1 MMWRSF
7 PAYVALIALGIA
19 GAGCQGS
26 GAAAGGDPAGDALPD
41 VSVTVAPIVR
51 TTLHG
56 YVTGWGT
63 VDPESAVAG
72 RPPARAAVAAPVSG
86 LITAI
91 QCAEGERVNA
101 GATLFRLDSRLADV
115 AVERAQQ
122 AVQYAQ
128 MLVRRQEELGPGEAT
143 SQKAYQDAKQQLMT
157 VEADLDAADVQRR
170 LLDVKAPIDGTI
182 TRINAKLGDAIDPTT
197 VLAEM
202 IDLTRLVANAAV
214 RSVDARLVKR
224 GQIVE
229 LVPGAAPGAT
239 PAESVPAIATTVE
252 YVGPQVN
259 SASDTVLVR
268 ARVPATSGLRPGQ
281 FVNARISTD
290 ERRGQLAV
298 PVESLLQGPAGAE
311 IAVVEGDTAI
321 RTPVTAGLRDRGLVQ
336 VDGKALREGASV
348 VVQGAYGLP
357 PKARIKVIGK

>member
-1 MMWRSF
+1 MTGRLHPLSLGLV
-7 PAYVALIALGIA
+7 VAALA
-19 GAGCQGS
+19 SVGCQGG
-26 GAAAGGDPAGDALPD
+26 GAAAEGEATGDALPE

-56 YVTGWGT
+56 YVTGWGK
-63 VDPESAVAG
+63 VEPESATGG
-72 RPPARAAVAAPVSG
+72 RPPARAAVAAPVAG

-91 QCAEGERVNA
+91 GCTEGERVKA

-128 MLVRRQEELGPGEAT
+128 MQVRRQEELGPGEAT
-143 SQKAYQDAKQQLMT
+143 SQKAYQDAKQQLVT
-157 VEADLDAADVQRR
+157 AEGELNAAEVQRR

-182 TRINAKLGDAIDPTT
+182 TQINAKLGDAVDPTT

-202 IDLTRLVANAAV
+202 IDLVRLVANTAV
-214 RSVDARLVKR
+214 RSVDATQIKR
-224 GQIVE
+224 GQLVE
-229 LVPGAAPGAT
+229 LIAGAAPGVT
-239 PAESVPAIATTVE
+239 PSESTAPVEATVE
-252 YVGPQVN
+252 YVGAQVD

-281 FVNARISTD
+281 FVNARISTE

-298 PVESLLQGPAGAE
+298 PVESLLVGPSGPE
-311 IAVVEGDTAI
+311 VAVVEGDMAV
-321 RTPVTAGLRDRGLVQ
+321 RTPVKSGLRDRGLVQ
-336 VDGKALREGASV
+336 VEGAQLREGGSV

-357 PKARIKVIGK
+357 QKAKIKVIGK